1 MPLTIAGSLMNLSLN
16 WILRLSL
23 KIVLFLTL
31 HLVGCSDD
39 LTCDSTLEQSVTY
52 TTDIAPLF
60 EAKCNYCHNHEKTG
74 VEREGAPVGVDYTTY
89 AASVANALGALDE
102 IVAAEM
108 PPVCEA
114 CPPVP
119 NAEQANLLCNW
130 IKQGTPE

>member
-1 MPLTIAGSLMNLSLN
+1 MNQCTIPMVPGSL
-16 WILRLSL
+16 IL
-23 KIVLFLTL
+23 VLPFLIFFT
-31 HLVGCSDD
+31 GCSEDIV
-39 LTCDSTLEQSVTY
+39 CESNLEQTVTY
-52 TTDIAPLF
+52 TVDIAPMF

-74 VEREGAPVGVDYTTY
+74 VEREGAPLGVDYTTY
-89 AASVANALGALDE
+89 AASVENAQGALDE
-102 IVAAEM
+102 ILAAEM

>member
-1 MPLTIAGSLMNLSLN
+1 MNQLTKSMVRGSL
-16 WILRLSL
+16 IL
-23 KIVLFLTL
+23 VLLLLAFST
-31 HLVGCSDD
+31 GCSDD
-39 LTCDSTLEQSVTY
+39 IVCESDLEQTVTF
-52 TTDIAPLF
+52 TDDIAPLF

-89 AASVANALGALDE
+89 AASVANAQGALDE
-102 IVAAEM
+102 ILAGEM

-130 IKQGTPE
+130 MKQGTPE

>member
-1 MPLTIAGSLMNLSLN
+1 MNQTTLTC
-16 WILRLSL
+16 LRLSL
-23 KIVLFLTL
+23 ILGLMSFSFL
-31 HLVGCSDD
+31 HGCSED
-39 LTCDSTLEQSVTY
+39 LVCDSPLEETVTY
-52 TTDIAPLF
+52 TLDIAPIF

-89 AASVANALGALDE
+89 DASVANALGALDE
-102 IVAAEM
+102 ILAAEM

-114 CPPVP
+114 CPSVP